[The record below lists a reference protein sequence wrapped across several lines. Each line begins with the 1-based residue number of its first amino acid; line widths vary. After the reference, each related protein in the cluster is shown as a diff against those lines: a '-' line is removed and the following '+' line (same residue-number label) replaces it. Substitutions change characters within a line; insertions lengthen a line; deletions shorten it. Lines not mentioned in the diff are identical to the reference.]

1 MGLGTWHNSSQVK
14 LTNEESC
21 QITNYNT
28 KYKLES
34 QNLLGNNGA
43 SVTWEQ
49 SCQCHLG
56 TIVPV
61 SLGNNCAGLTCEQLC
76 QSHLETIVP
85 VSLGNSCA
93 SITWEQLYQSHLGI
107 IIPVSLGNNLA
118 SLTRENCSQV
128 RLTQLL
134 PSETGTIVPKWH
146 WRDCAQV
153 DFDFLIYILL
163 FSLFFGTIFH
173 CLSFTWHMIH
183 GTWSLNLH
191 NLDWTIKPERF
202 ANFPRYCPNL
212 LV

>member
-34 QNLLGNNGA
+34 QIYLGTMVPVSLGNNRA

-49 SCQCHLG
+49 LCRSHLWA
-56 TIVPV
+56 IVPV
-61 SLGNNCAGLTCEQLC
+61 SLGNNCASLTWEQLC
-76 QSHLETIVP
+76 QYHLGTIVP
-85 VSLGNSCA
+85 VSLRNNHPSV
-93 SITWEQLYQSHLGI
+93 TWEHSCQSH
-107 IIPVSLGNNLA
+107 S
-118 SLTRENCSQV
+118 REFSQV

>member
-1 MGLGTWHNSSQVK
+1 M
-14 LTNEESC
+14 
-21 QITNYNT
+21 
-28 KYKLES
+28 
-34 QNLLGNNGA
+34 
-43 SVTWEQ
+43 
-49 SCQCHLG
+49 
-56 TIVPV
+56 VPV
-61 SLGNNCAGLTCEQLC
+61 SLGNNRASVTWERLF
-76 QSHLETIVP
+76 QSHLGTILP
-85 VSLGNSCA
+85 LSLGNNCA
-93 SITWEQLYQSHLGI
+93 SATWEQLYQSHLGI

-183 GTWSLNLH
+183 GTWSLNVH